1 MVASGAL
8 HASALSLLRKHLTPE
23 NAGEL
28 FELCLHKRAR
38 KGEELLAARFP
49 RPDGRDLVR
58 RLPAQVGFTLDVG
71 CSADKPPSGGPP
83 RELSR
88 EPEKPPLESQPS
100 GAPTSVSSSSSS
112 SSSQRGSRHSGSNRL
127 LRIAT
132 ACISPQMASF
142 ASCSSACV
150 G

>member
-112 SSSQRGSRHSGSNRL
+112 SQRGSRHSGSNRL